1 MAYGIFVKQKNG
13 RKKLYASF
21 QSKSDANLRATA
33 LKKRMISIRKT
44 K

>member
-1 MAYGIFVKQKNG
+1 MAYGIYIKQKNG
-13 RKKLYASF
+13 RKKLYASY

-33 LKKRMISIRKT
+33 LKKRISIKKT